1 MASGPRVEQKGVNH
15 MRLVIRVEDIKG
27 RCPVYQVGDQI
38 VLDNGYRLNLQ
49 ETTAACMHSL
59 ASIRPYHIA
68 LAKGVRPDQMG
79 LAHKDRQDGKAYVSV
94 SIRVN
99 SRAGARSRSALR
111 GRKTDAAEAR

>member
-1 MASGPRVEQKGVNH
+1 

-38 VLDNGYRLNLQ
+38 VLDSGYRLNLR

-59 ASIRPYHIA
+59 ASVLPYHIA

-79 LAHKDRQDGKAYVSV
+79 LAHREKDDGRAYVQCLDPCEFTGGGTV
-94 SIRVN
+94 TFSIEREE
-99 SRAGARSRSALR
+99 
-111 GRKTDAAEAR
+111 D